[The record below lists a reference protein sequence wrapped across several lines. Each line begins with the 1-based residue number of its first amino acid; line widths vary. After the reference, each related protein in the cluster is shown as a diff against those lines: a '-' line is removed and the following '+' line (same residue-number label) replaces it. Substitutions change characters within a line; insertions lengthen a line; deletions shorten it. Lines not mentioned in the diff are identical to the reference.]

1 MLQVIKGSTLVW
13 QEVGSATS
21 LTKAGLNSGLEMFV
35 SETEFAGEG
44 IGGWFPFGFLI
55 HAGIEVVV
63 VFNRGTCEA
72 FQLQILEETWHG
84 VGGFVKIQ

>member
-1 MLQVIKGSTLVW
+1 MLQEIKGSTLVW

-21 LTKAGLNSGLEMFV
+21 LTKAGLNSGLDMFV

-44 IGGWFPFGFLI
+44 IGGWFPFGFLV

-63 VFNRGTCEA
+63 VFNRGTCEEA
-72 FQLQILEETWHG
+72 FQLQISEETRHG
-84 VGGFVKIQ
+84 VGGFVKI